1 MGYAIVNIQ
10 LTHKTAIP
18 ILPPQRGVLVNIIAE
33 MAALRPFLEAAG
45 KTL

>member
-18 ILPPQRGVLVNIIAE
+18 ILPPQRGVPVKIIAA
-33 MAALRPFLEAAG
+33 MAEVRPFMEAAG